1 MKKKIAF
8 FDFDNTLCAGY
19 TLSAFYMFLIEK
31 DISKHAAEVLEKD
44 NYIDIN
50 FRKLHTITYNQAT
63 VLALENT
70 GLSFKGLT
78 VKELETAAAAF
89 ATNYAQ
95 NFYSYT
101 KPLLTHL
108 QKQGYEIYIISA
120 STKFLVAALLKQLDI
135 YLPIIATNFEV
146 KNEIYTG
153 KIQKN
158 LNGEAKLEAVTAL
171 IQPED
176 YTIAFGDSEGDLEML
191 QTVNQGYLINF
202 HDEKLLP
209 VVNASKIKV
218 ITDTTVESIIGN
230 IPKNY

>member
-1 MKKKIAF
+1 M
-8 FDFDNTLCAGY
+8 
-19 TLSAFYMFLIEK
+19 
-31 DISKHAAEVLEKD
+31 
-44 NYIDIN
+44 
-50 FRKLHTITYNQAT
+50 
-63 VLALENT
+63 
-70 GLSFKGLT
+70 
-78 VKELETAAAAF
+78 
-89 ATNYAQ
+89 
-95 NFYSYT
+95 
-101 KPLLTHL
+101 
-108 QKQGYEIYIISA
+108 
-120 STKFLVAALLKQLDI
+120 LKQLDI
-135 YLPIIATNFEV
+135 YLPIIATDFEV